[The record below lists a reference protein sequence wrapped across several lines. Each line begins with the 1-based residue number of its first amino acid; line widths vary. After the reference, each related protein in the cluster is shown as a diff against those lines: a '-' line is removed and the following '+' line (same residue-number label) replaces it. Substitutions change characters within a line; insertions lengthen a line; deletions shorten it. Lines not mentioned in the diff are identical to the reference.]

1 MGIEKKEVEYAKEIG
16 EVCSLTT
23 EIVATI
29 KKKGDYMAL
38 MPKLV
43 AAVDGVSEV
52 DDEFKS
58 DRKAAL
64 ATVGYHS
71 GELVDALLPEAK

>member
-1 MGIEKKEVEYAKEIG
+1 MGIENKEVKYAKEIG

-29 KKKGDYMAL
+29 KKKGDYMSL

-43 AAVDGVSEV
+43 AAVDGVADV
-52 DDEFKS
+52 DDEFKA
-58 DRKAAL
+58 DRKTAL

-71 GELVDALLPEAK
+71 GELVDALLPVAE